1 MGDQATNALI
11 AIVLGTILAVVLLIP
26 TAAVQYRLDGRLGP
40 LDITILVTSA
50 VYSLAI
56 WTYTL
61 LPMPED
67 HTFRCKGSQL
77 RVLGSL
83 GLIHVPDHGGPL
95 GLLREPAFQQI
106 VLNVLLFVPL
116 GYFLRVIL
124 HRGVVVATVAGFGL
138 SLLIELTQK
147 TGVWHLYSCAYRLFD
162 VDDLIV
168 NTLGASVGSLLSIL
182 VVHRRTGKIVLPT
195 TISFGRRLVGFAC
208 DVLFIALTGA
218 MAALAYRGWEIY
230 VRDVAPLDVSR
241 HVQAA
246 LQWGVPFAVEAVLVL
261 GFGRTVGE
269 WVVSLHTI
277 PRRRRLLLPGR
288 LVKLAVGV
296 GPVFVLAPLYDQ
308 AVGPVAVGL
317 LLAYAVLTIAVAW
330 RTTNH
335 RGLSHTLGHLDLRI
349 GDDADEDPMNVA
361 ESAEV
366 AGPGP
371 PSRL

>member
-11 AIVLGTILAVVLLIP
+11 AIVLGTVLAVLLLIP

-40 LDITILVTSA
+40 MDLTILVTSA
-50 VYSLAI
+50 VYALAI

-77 RVLGSL
+77 QVLGSL
-83 GLIHVPDHGGPL
+83 GLIHVPQHGGPL
-95 GLLREPAFQQI
+95 ALLREPAFMQI

-124 HRGVVVATVAGFGL
+124 HRGVVVATIAGFGL

-168 NTLGASVGSLLSIL
+168 NTLGATVGSLLSLL
-182 VVHRRTGKIVLPT
+182 VVRRRTGLVVLPT

-208 DVLFIALTGA
+208 DILFIALTGA
-218 MAALAYRGWEIY
+218 AAALTYRGIEIY
-230 VRDVAPLDVSR
+230 LRDVAPRDVSH

-246 LQWGVPFAVEAVLVL
+246 LQWGVPFSVEAVLVL

-269 WVVSLHTI
+269 WVVSLHTV
-277 PRRRRLLLPGR
+277 PRRRRLLVPGR

-296 GPVFVLAPLYDQ
+296 GPIFVLAPLYDQ
-308 AVGPVAVGL
+308 VVAPVAIPL
-317 LLAYAVLTIAVAW
+317 LAAYAVLTIVFAW
-330 RTTNH
+330 RTENH
-335 RGLSHTLGHLDLRI
+335 RGLSNTLAHLDLRI
-349 GDDADEDPMNVA
+349 EFAK
-361 ESAEV
+361 
-366 AGPGP
+366 AG
-371 PSRL
+371 

>member
-11 AIVLGTILAVVLLIP
+11 ALVLGTILAVVLLIP

-50 VYSLAI
+50 VYALAI

-67 HTFRCKGSQL
+67 HTFACKGSQL

-83 GLIHVPDHGGPL
+83 GLIHVPEHGGPL
-95 GLLREPAFQQI
+95 ALLREPAFMQI

-138 SLLIELTQK
+138 SLLVELTQK

-168 NTLGASVGSLLSIL
+168 NTLGATVGSLLSIL
-182 VVHRRTGKIVLPT
+182 VVRRRSGKVVLPT

-218 MAALAYRGWEIY
+218 AAALAYRGIEIY
-230 VRDVAPLDVSR
+230 LRDVPPSDVSR

-269 WVVSLHTI
+269 WVVSLHTV
-277 PRRRRLLLPGR
+277 PRRRRWLVPGR

-308 AVGPVAVGL
+308 VVAPVAIPL
-317 LLAYAVLTIAVAW
+317 LAAYAVLTIAFAW
-330 RTTNH
+330 HTTNH
-335 RGLSHTLGHLDLRI
+335 RGLSHTVAHLDLRI
-349 GDDADEDPMNVA
+349 GDDVTGGA
-361 ESAEV
+361 
-366 AGPGP
+366 
-371 PSRL
+371 

>member
-1 MGDQATNALI
+1 VGDQATNALI
-11 AIVLGTILAVVLLIP
+11 AIVLGAVLAVVLLIP

-40 LDITILVTSA
+40 LDITILLSSA

-77 RVLGSL
+77 RVLGSF
-83 GLIHVPDHGGPL
+83 GLIHLPDTGGPVA
-95 GLLREPAFQQI
+95 LLREPAFQQI
-106 VLNVLLFVPL
+106 VLNLLLFVPL

-124 HRGVVVATVAGFGL
+124 HRGVVVATLAGFGL

-168 NTLGASVGSLLSIL
+168 NTLGATIGSLLSIL
-182 VVHRRTGKIVLPT
+182 VVRRRSGKVVLPT
-195 TISFGRRLVGFAC
+195 TISFGRRFVGFTC

-218 MAALAYRGWEIY
+218 LAALAYRGVQVY
-230 VRDVAPLDVSR
+230 LRDVPAADVSG
-241 HVQAA
+241 HAQAA

-269 WVVSLHTI
+269 WVVSLHTV
-277 PRRRRLLLPGR
+277 PRRRGLLLPGR
-288 LVKLAVGV
+288 LVKLALGV
-296 GPVFVLAPLYDQ
+296 GPVFLLAPLWNQDHVGVA
-308 AVGPVAVGL
+308 AVAL
-317 LLAYAVLTIAVAW
+317 LVAYAVLTLAFAW

-349 GDDADEDPMNVA
+349 GDDADEDPELRRPAVR
-361 ESAEV
+361 
-366 AGPGP
+366 AGA
-371 PSRL
+371 

>member
-11 AIVLGTILAVVLLIP
+11 AIVLGTVLAVLLLIP

-40 LDITILVTSA
+40 LDLTILISSA
-50 VYSLAI
+50 IYSLAI

-83 GLIHVPDHGGPL
+83 GLIHVPQDGGPL
-95 GLLREPAFQQI
+95 ALLREPAFMQI

-124 HRGVVVATVAGFGL
+124 HRGVVVATIAGFGL

-147 TGVWHLYSCAYRLFD
+147 TGVWNLYSCAYRLFD

-168 NTLGASVGSLLSIL
+168 NTLGATVGSLLSIL
-182 VVHRRTGKIVLPT
+182 VVRRRAGKVVLPT

-218 MAALAYRGWEIY
+218 AAALAYRGIEIY
-230 VRDVAPLDVSR
+230 VRDVRLLEVDR
-241 HVQAA
+241 QVQAA

-269 WVVSLHTI
+269 WVVSLHTV
-277 PRRRRLLLPGR
+277 PRRRRLLVPGR

-296 GPVFVLAPLYDQ
+296 GPVFVLAPLYNQ
-308 AVGPVAVGL
+308 VVGPVAVSL
-317 LLAYAVLTIAVAW
+317 LAAYAVLTVVFAW

-335 RGLSHTLGHLDLRI
+335 RGLSHTLADLDLRI
-349 GDDADEDPMNVA
+349 GDDADEDPVEIA
-361 ESAEV
+361 RATAPV
-366 AGPGP
+366 DG
-371 PSRL
+371 

>member
-1 MGDQATNALI
+1 VGDQATNALI

-40 LDITILVTSA
+40 RDLTILVTSA
-50 VYSLAI
+50 VYSLAM

-61 LPMPED
+61 LPMPAD

-83 GLIHVPDHGGPL
+83 GLVHVPSNGGPL
-95 GLLREPAFQQI
+95 AILREPAFLQI
-106 VLNVLLFVPL
+106 VLNVVLFVPL

-124 HRGVVVATVAGFGL
+124 HRGVVVATVTGFGL

-147 TGVWHLYSCAYRLFD
+147 TGDWHLYSCAYRLFD
-162 VDDLIV
+162 VDDIVV
-168 NTLGASVGSLLSIL
+168 NTLGATVGSLLSIL
-182 VVHRRTGKIVLPT
+182 VVRRRTGRIVLPT
-195 TISFGRRLVGFAC
+195 TVSLGRRLVGFAC
-208 DVLFIALTGA
+208 DVVFIALVGA
-218 MAALAYRGWEIY
+218 AAALAYRGVEIY
-230 VRDVAPLDVSR
+230 LRDVSPLGVDR

-246 LQWGVPFAVEAVLVL
+246 LQWGAPFVVEVVMVL

-269 WVVSLHTI
+269 WVVSLHTV

-296 GPVFVLAPLYDQ
+296 GPVFVLAPLWDQ
-308 AVGPVAVGL
+308 VVGPVAIGL
-317 LLAYAVLTIAVAW
+317 LAAYAVLTVAVAW

-349 GDDADEDPMNVA
+349 GDDADEDPMELA
-361 ESAEV
+361 ESAGS
-366 AGPGP
+366 AAPGA
-371 PSRL
+371 PSRQ